1 METKLNWGIKN
12 RWEQRALDEVIKN
25 KDVRRAQF
33 RDLAAIKAESY
44 ATDISDF
51 HSVDEIYFFM
61 ESMFTE
67 GFNEKHMSIAMD
79 VFLRD
84 FG

>member
-61 ESMFTE
+61 ENMFTE

>member
-25 KDVRRAQF
+25 KDVRKAKF